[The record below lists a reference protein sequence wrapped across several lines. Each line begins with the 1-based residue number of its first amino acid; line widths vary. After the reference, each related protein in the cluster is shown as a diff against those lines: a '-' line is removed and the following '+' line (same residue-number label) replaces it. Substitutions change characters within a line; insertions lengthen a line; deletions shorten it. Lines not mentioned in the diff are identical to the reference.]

1 MQIVPRDC
9 LSLCHSNSAEC
20 IYSLKTRYLYAD
32 DISSGLVWTIEV
44 PSAIKRMYVYYF
56 LEEELRKYFSVDML
70 LSAWKLFPYYEI
82 ILSVRIPGNLFL
94 SWPLAHVVFL
104 FTIAQLR
111 PCFLIEKWNTIYR
124 NKFVPCT
131 HFPFYFTGNDIFLSI
146 FYNYCCIVFYFPRV
160 FYSHF

>member
-1 MQIVPRDC
+1 MLHAYWNKKRIFYMQIVPRDC

-20 IYSLKTRYLYAD
+20 IYSLKTGYLYAD

-82 ILSVRIPGNLFL
+82 ILSMRIPGNLFL
-94 SWPLAHVVFL
+94 SWSLAHVMFL

-131 HFPFYFTGNDIFLSI
+131 HFPF
-146 FYNYCCIVFYFPRV
+146 
-160 FYSHF
+160 